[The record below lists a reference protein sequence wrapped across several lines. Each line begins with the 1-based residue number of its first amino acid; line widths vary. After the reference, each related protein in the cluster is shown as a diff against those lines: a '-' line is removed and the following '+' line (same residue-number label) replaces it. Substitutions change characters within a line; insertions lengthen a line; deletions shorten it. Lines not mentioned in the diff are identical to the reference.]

1 MKGMSRERPQAE
13 QCPEGAVFNP
23 EIDACSFPLLPADEE
38 DQQGEPQAEQCPEGA
53 VFNPE
58 IDACSFPL
66 LPADEGDEQG
76 EPQPTECPNGSVLE
90 AGGCVPLKEEEGLL
104 GNANGNEQQQ
114 EEEEGDT
121 GGGIREQLEGLT
133 SEQKKA
139 PIAVLGSNIYVAWW
153 TNTTGNDEVM
163 FRASANNG
171 QTFSDKSNLSNSTD
185 ANSQEAQVSATE
197 DGNVIVTWWEINQ
210 TSAEP
215 VMRVST
221 DNGTTFEPI
230 QMLGINGTIST
241 RGLTQ

>member
-1 MKGMSRERPQAE
+1 
-13 QCPEGAVFNP
+13 
-23 EIDACSFPLLPADEE
+23 
-38 DQQGEPQAEQCPEGA
+38 
-53 VFNPE
+53 
-58 IDACSFPL
+58 
-66 LPADEGDEQG
+66 
-76 EPQPTECPNGSVLE
+76 
-90 AGGCVPLKEEEGLL
+90 VPLKEEEGLL

-114 EEEEGDT
+114 QEEEEEGDT
-121 GGGIREQLEGLT
+121 GGGLQEQLEGLT

-139 PIAVLGSNIYVAWW
+139 PIAVSGSNIYVAWW

-185 ANSQEAQVSATE
+185 ADSQEAQVSATE